1 MMKMVVYRGEKIVRI
16 AILESIVMPAGHE
29 VEFARI
35 LVEELKRQG
44 HEPVFFVPE
53 HFPFKFDYHCDVEYL
68 AGGEAISYAGVG
80 RIKRLWLS
88 FQRERRRL
96 AWFNSAC
103 EKAKQGHC
111 DAIVVPTNSW
121 RVMRSVRNSAIKT
134 SPVPVLF
141 LFHGI
146 MPKDRERFC
155 DGVKSLRAYSNI
167 HLGALGLQ
175 TSFPELADCPN
186 FHTVMAPVYIPFD
199 LSVTP
204 EFHVH
209 EPLRLGFFGQYRR
222 EKNLDFFL
230 QAFVKATFTNPVA
243 LIVQG
248 ATVTQ
253 ADSDDFERLKQE
265 YAAHDNIRFLHKN
278 LLGIEW
284 QRELM
289 DIDVLLLPYG
299 AERYRY
305 QPSAMLFT
313 AIGYYKPVLQSPE
326 MNPEILIE
334 FKIGEAVKLDSV
346 DVFSKQLEHF
356 VNTFPQKAEEYR
368 QGLIGA
374 NEKYGQD
381 KLIQRIVRIL
391 SRKS

>member
-1 MMKMVVYRGEKIVRI
+1 
-16 AILESIVMPAGHE
+16 MPAGHE
-29 VEFARI
+29 VEFDRI
-35 LVEELKRQG
+35 LVEELKKQG

-53 HFPFKFDYHCDVEYL
+53 HFPFKLDYHCDVEYL
-68 AGGEAISYAGVG
+68 DGGEAVSYAGVG
-80 RIKRLWLS
+80 RLKRLWLS

-103 EKAKQGHC
+103 AKAKRGKC
-111 DAIVVPTNSW
+111 DAVIVPTNSW
-121 RVMRSVRNSAIKT
+121 RVMRSIRNSDIKH
-134 SPVPVLF
+134 SSVPVLF

-146 MPKDRERFC
+146 MPKDRARFC
-155 DGVKSLRAYSNI
+155 DGVKSLREYKNI

-186 FHTVMAPVYIPFD
+186 FHTIMAPVYVPFD
-199 LSVTP
+199 LPITP
-204 EFHVH
+204 EFHMH
-209 EPLRLGFFGQYRR
+209 NPLRLGFFGQYRR

-230 QAFVKATFTNPVA
+230 QAFVKAKFTTPVE
-243 LIVQG
+243 LVVQG

-253 ADSDDFERLKQE
+253 VDSDDFERLRRE
-265 YAAHDNIRFLHKN
+265 YADQKNIRFLHKN

-284 QRELM
+284 QKELM
-289 DIDVLLLPYG
+289 DIDILLLPYG

-326 MNPEILIE
+326 MNPEILQE
-334 FKIGEAVKLDSV
+334 FKIGEAVQLDSI
-346 DVFSKQLEHF
+346 DIFSKQLEQF
-356 VNTFPQKAEEYR
+356 INTFSEKAEEYR

-381 KLIQRIVRIL
+381 KLIQRIVGIL
-391 SRKS
+391 SV

>member
-1 MMKMVVYRGEKIVRI
+1 
-16 AILESIVMPAGHE
+16 MPAGHE
-29 VEFARI
+29 VEFDRI
-35 LVEELKRQG
+35 LVEELKKQG

-53 HFPFKFDYHCDVEYL
+53 HFPFKLDYHCDVEYL

-121 RVMRSVRNSAIKT
+121 RVMRSVWNSAIKN

-199 LSVTP
+199 LPVTP

-230 QAFVKATFTNPVA
+230 QAFVKATFTNPVE
-243 LIVQG
+243 LTVQG

-253 ADSDDFERLKQE
+253 ADSDDFERLKRE
-265 YAAHDNIRFLHKN
+265 YASHDNIRFLHKN

-326 MNPEILIE
+326 MNPEILSE

-356 VNTFPQKAEEYR
+356 VNTFPQKAAEYR

-381 KLIQRIVRIL
+381 KLIQRIVGIL

>member
-1 MMKMVVYRGEKIVRI
+1 
-16 AILESIVMPAGHE
+16 MPAGHE
-29 VEFARI
+29 VEFDRI

-53 HFPFKFDYHCDVEYL
+53 HFPFKLDYHCDVEYL

-103 EKAKQGHC
+103 EKAKQGYC

-121 RVMRSVRNSAIKT
+121 RVMRSVRNSAIKN

-199 LSVTP
+199 LPVTP

-230 QAFVKATFTNPVA
+230 QAFVKATFTNPVE
-243 LIVQG
+243 LTVQG
-248 ATVTQ
+248 ATVMQ

-265 YAAHDNIRFLHKN
+265 YASHDNIRFLHKN

-326 MNPEILIE
+326 MNPEILSE

-346 DVFSKQLEHF
+346 EVFSEQLEHF
-356 VNTFPQKAEEYR
+356 VNTFPQKADEYR
-368 QGLIGA
+368 QGLAGA

-381 KLIQRIVRIL
+381 KLI
-391 SRKS
+391 RKIMEIMLKKS